1 MNVGIV
7 GATGYAGVELIR
19 LLLAHPG
26 IAIKRLTSRAEAG
39 RRIDDLF
46 PSLRGYLSLAFEDPA
61 ESRFD
66 DCDLVFFATP
76 HAVSMHSMTDLLAR
90 GKRVIDLSADFR
102 LRDVDIWQEW
112 YGTTHA
118 APELIADAV
127 YGLPEVNR
135 EQISGAQLVA
145 CPGCYPT
152 AVQLGFLPLLEAN
165 AIEPD
170 RLIASCASGT
180 SGAGRAAKVNLL
192 LAEASTSMKA
202 YAVSGHRHL
211 PEMKQGLT
219 AIAGSEVDLTFVPH
233 LAPMTRGIHATLFAK
248 MTKSEV
254 DVATLYSSRY
264 RDEAFVLMT
273 TGQYDP
279 ETRHVGG
286 TNRCEMSVTRPG
298 GSDTVVI
305 TAAIDNLVKGA
316 AGQAIQVMN
325 IMLGEPET
333 LGLTSPAVVP

>member
-298 GSDTVVI
+298 GGDTVVI
-305 TAAIDNLVKGA
+305 IAAIDNLVKGA

>member
-19 LLLAHPG
+19 LLLAHPSV
-26 IAIKRLTSRAEAG
+26 AIKRLTSRAEAG
-39 RRIDDLF
+39 RRVDDLF
-46 PSLRGYLSLAFEDPA
+46 PSLRGHLSLAFEDPA

-102 LRDVDIWQEW
+102 LKDIDIWQEW

-118 APELIADAV
+118 APELAADAV

-135 EQISGAQLVA
+135 QQIADAQLVA

-152 AVQLGFLPLLEAN
+152 AVQLGFLPLLEAD
-165 AIEPD
+165 AIERD
-170 RLIASCASGT
+170 SLIASCASGT

-192 LAEASTSMKA
+192 LAEASTSLKA

-248 MTKSEV
+248 MTKPEI
-254 DVATLYSSRY
+254 DVGALYSERY
-264 RDEAFVLMT
+264 CDEAFVVMT

-286 TNRCEMSVTRPG
+286 TNRCEMSVVRPVDG
-298 GSDTVVI
+298 DTVVV
-305 TAAIDNLVKGA
+305 TAVIDNLVKGA

-333 LGLTSPAVVP
+333 LGLTSPAVIP

>member
-19 LLLAHPG
+19 LLLAHPSV
-26 IAIKRLTSRAEAG
+26 AIKRLTSRAEAG
-39 RRIDDLF
+39 RRVDDLF
-46 PSLRGYLSLAFEDPA
+46 PSLRGHLSLAFEDPA

-102 LRDVDIWQEW
+102 LKDIDIWQEW
-112 YGTTHA
+112 YGNTHA
-118 APELIADAV
+118 APELAADAV

-135 EQISGAQLVA
+135 QQIADAQLVA

-152 AVQLGFLPLLEAN
+152 AVQLGFLPLLEAD
-165 AIEPD
+165 AIERD
-170 RLIASCASGT
+170 SLIASCASGT

-248 MTKSEV
+248 MTKPEI
-254 DVATLYSSRY
+254 DVGALYSERY
-264 RDEAFVLMT
+264 CDEAFVVMT

-286 TNRCEMSVTRPG
+286 TNRCEMSVVRPVDG
-298 GSDTVVI
+298 DTVVV
-305 TAAIDNLVKGA
+305 TAVIDNLVKGA

-333 LGLTSPAVVP
+333 LGLTSPAVIP